1 MTTTSFRIAKLHCES
16 CIKFCTLKFKKIP
29 GVSAVSIDPVSG
41 AATVKADGP
50 IALEQLQAA
59 LAGTDYQILPAAAA
73 PSEAEAEVEM
83 EAKAA

>member
-16 CIKFCTLKFKKIP
+16 CIKFCTLKFKKLP

-41 AATVKADGP
+41 AAKVEAKEP
-50 IALEQLQAA
+50 ITLEQLQAA

-73 PSEAEAEVEM
+73 PSDA